1 MEKTSKD
8 VAVVIINYNSSAFTL
23 DCVKSI
29 VSQTG
34 AGTSY
39 QIVVVDNA
47 SRPEEILKLQDLE
60 GQPDLHLIYSK
71 ENLGF
76 GRGNMLGAEQ
86 ADARYLFFL
95 NNDCVLLNDCLTIL
109 SNFCDGEPSVGLCGA
124 QLYSEKQERIR
135 SFGYLPTPALKFLGP
150 AVLRLF
156 DPKRYPKRDK
166 EYHVPVKVDL
176 VSGAGMFFRG
186 AAFKEIGGFD
196 PNLFFYCE
204 EEDLGQRLRNRGM
217 QVCFVPQAK
226 YIHFI
231 GGSSSENLVMLR
243 EYYISLMYFFR
254 KHYSGVSYFI
264 LKLFYSFRFLKKSL
278 TNKRYFPFVGFILR
292 GAPMKFSLRYR

>member
-1 MEKTSKD
+1 
-8 VAVVIINYNSSAFTL
+8 
-23 DCVKSI
+23 
-29 VSQTG
+29 
-34 AGTSY
+34 
-39 QIVVVDNA
+39 VVVDNA
-47 SRPEEILKLQDLE
+47 SRPEEVLKLQDLE

-124 QLYSEKQERIR
+124 QLYSEKRERIR

-217 QVCFVPQAK
+217 HVCFVPQAK

-278 TNKRYFPFVGFILR
+278 RNKRYFPFVGFILR